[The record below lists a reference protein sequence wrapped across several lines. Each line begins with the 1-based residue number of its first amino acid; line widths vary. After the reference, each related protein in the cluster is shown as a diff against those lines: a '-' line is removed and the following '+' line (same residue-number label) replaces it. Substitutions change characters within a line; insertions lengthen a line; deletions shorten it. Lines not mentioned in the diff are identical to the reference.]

1 MQICFK
7 ICKSV
12 SDFVFLFCTS
22 RPPYVIVV
30 DEFKN
35 ILKEAGDKLVV
46 VDFSAT
52 WCPPCQRIGP
62 LFKLSDLPENK
73 DVIFLKVDVDDAQD
87 VSKECGIKS
96 MPTFQFYKSGKKVTK
111 TLRPNLTTLK
121 SKIEELR

>member
-1 MQICFK
+1 MGVCCAENLQ
-7 ICKSV
+7 
-12 SDFVFLFCTS
+12 
-22 RPPYVIVV
+22 
-30 DEFKN
+30 EFKN

-62 LFKLSDLPENK
+62 LFANLSELPENK
-73 DVIFLKVDVDDAQD
+73 DVIFLKVDVDDAAD

-96 MPTFQFYKSGKKVTK
+96 MPTFQFYKSGKKVFEFSGANK
-111 TLRPNLTTLK
+111 DTLK